1 MVGILIGVLLL
12 LLVVVLVAVLAAGAV
27 RLHKFAL
34 NTLEI
39 SIFVFIQEGTRIQ
52 TPNRYSLPFSRLHR
66 KVNLVKIFTFFPS
79 FEQLYAGKHLSLDR
93 DIVSIE
99 GIMQKLEQLD
109 AEKYLSY
116 LTINAFICFKNI
128 KYLIMNFS

>member
-1 MVGILIGVLLL
+1 MVGILIGVLSL
-12 LLVVVLVAVLAAGAV
+12 LLVVVLVAVLAAGWTSLQFGNV
-27 RLHKFAL
+27 SF
-34 NTLEI
+34 
-39 SIFVFIQEGTRIQ
+39 IFIKEGTRTQ
-52 TPNRYSLPFSRLHR
+52 TPNRYSLPSSRLHR

-79 FEQLYAGKHLSLDR
+79 FEQLYVGKHLSLDR

-116 LTINAFICFKNI
+116 LTINAFISSYVLKI
-128 KYLIMNFS
+128 